1 MSGHSGDSI
10 ETIDGRT
17 SRSICDAVGQR
28 LQQSVPPDFSPLP
41 DHLRYLMDALRRQD
55 AQTDRR

>member
-1 MSGHSGDSI
+1 MSGRSDDSI

-28 LQQSVPPDFSPLP
+28 LQQSMEPDCSPLP
-41 DHLRYLMDALRRQD
+41 DHLRFLMDALRQQD
-55 AQTDRR
+55 AQTDQR

>member
-1 MSGHSGDSI
+1 MSGRSDDSI

-28 LQQSVPPDFSPLP
+28 LQQSVQPDSSPLP
-41 DHLRYLMDALRRQD
+41 DRLRFLMDALRRQD
-55 AQTDRR
+55 TQTDRR